1 MRTKTRKLVR
11 KYYPAGVAALVWL
24 ALCMVSGASAWLWLG
39 GMVLAVGAW
48 FGAKLLR
55 RRGVRWPFARQKRQ
69 PEPQHEPV
77 RPVDPPPRPRRQ
89 NASELGSLVAQMISD
104 GRYALLLRPQIAGDL
119 TKPQFQRANEL
130 LEEEMALVPT
140 GDVGLELMEFD
151 NMAKHDDE
159 EAHEAVVRVDSLYM
173 DRYLVTNEDF
183 QSFVDSGGYEQSSIW
198 HPEVLP
204 AVLDFV
210 DKSGMPGP
218 RFWEN
223 GRYPPGKA
231 KHPVV
236 GVCWYEACAYARWVG
251 KRLPTDAEWVKA
263 GSWPVTLGNSSRRQ
277 RRYPWG
283 QTMDRERANLWLS
296 SCGGTVPV
304 DEFADGVS
312 VGGVYQLIGN
322 VWEWTLGDFD
332 PGFADVP
339 TEEQDQQALKNI
351 RGGAFDTYFENQAT
365 CQFVSGEL
373 PLARKHNVGFRCVL
387 GTCDLA
393 VDPTAQSN
401 SSPDEA
407 LAECEVTV

>member
-24 ALCMVSGASAWLWLG
+24 VLCITSGASAWFWLG
-39 GMVLAVGAW
+39 GMIVAAAAW
-48 FGAKLLR
+48 FSVKVLR
-55 RRGVRWPFARQKRQ
+55 QRGVRLPFARRVQ
-69 PEPQHEPV
+69 EPQPQPQPP
-77 RPVDPPPRPRRQ
+77 RAVDPPPRPRRQ

-140 GDVGLELMEFD
+140 GDVGLELIEFED
-151 NMAKHDDE
+151 FHKRGDE
-159 EAHEAVVRVDSLYM
+159 EVHEAVVRVDSLYM
-173 DRYLVTNEDF
+173 DRYPVTNEDY

-210 DKSGMPGP
+210 DKTGMPGP

-236 GVCWYEACAYARWVG
+236 GVSWYEACAYARWVG

-263 GSWPVTLGNSSRRQ
+263 GSWPVTLGNASRKQ

-283 QTMDRERANLWLS
+283 QSMDRERANLWS
-296 SCGGTVPV
+296 AACGGTVTV

-332 PGFADVP
+332 PGFADIP
-339 TEEQDQQALKNI
+339 TDEPDQQALKNV

-373 PLARKHNVGFRCVL
+373 PLSRKHNVGFRCVL